1 MVSPTNSKDPLELAR
16 RQLDF
21 SAVATGAPSVKEV
34 LFKAQTMAPISPAR
48 PWQRI
53 TATATAAGLL
63 CLLVLAPW
71 LPQRSCLALL
81 KVDFERQFDRPAAQ
95 ELLSLFVREMPDAA
109 LLGADYG
116 ASGAAASSQGP
127 LTMRVSSLS
136 LGTAELERA
145 VRRVIDEQAPDAQ
158 PCQVHSGQIRHTAWH
173 SPLTRALSL
182 IDGQAGRRG
191 TSTAD
196 EQSRQVLAN
205 GEVLAEG
212 LRGQLAQ
219 SGRRLEDFGFIGFG
233 AGEAAGYDF
242 VLDCW
247 PAGVG
252 ISVENYQGLL
262 DSEQSEVQ
270 QRALDFF
277 TAANLCDSRLVLTS
291 NPQPWLPL
299 VVEVRDSLGRYD
311 PRLTSRLQAWIE
323 QPSAAERSSID
334 FDPQE
339 LIGAALR
346 QAIPDYEC
354 LIEFDS
360 GPSIHAAGGYLPK
373 AIVTVTGVKLHQYP
387 PLVPSKFTDHENVE
401 Y

>member
-1 MVSPTNSKDPLELAR
+1 MVSPTSNKDPLELAR

-53 TATATAAGLL
+53 TATAAAAALL

-81 KVDFERQFDRPAAQ
+81 KVDFERQFERPAAQ
-95 ELLSLFVREMPDAA
+95 QLLSLFVREMPDAA
-109 LLGADYG
+109 LLGADYSATG
-116 ASGAAASSQGP
+116 TAGNSQGL

-136 LGTAELERA
+136 LGTTELERA
-145 VRRVIDEQAPDAQ
+145 VRRVIEEQAPDAQ
-158 PCQVHSGQIRHTAWH
+158 PCQVHSGQIRHTAWR
-173 SPLTRALSL
+173 SPLTRALDL
-182 IDGQAGRRG
+182 IDGQRDGQPASSSDQQARL
-191 TSTAD
+191 
-196 EQSRQVLAN
+196 VLAN
-205 GEVLAEG
+205 DDVLAEG

-219 SGRRLEDFGFIGFG
+219 SGRRLEDFGFIGSG
-233 AGEAAGYDF
+233 AGEAVGYDF

-262 DSEQSEVQ
+262 DSEQAEVQ
-270 QRALDFF
+270 RRALDFF
-277 TAANLCDSRLVLTS
+277 AAANLCESRLVLTS
-291 NPQPWLPL
+291 SPQPWLPL

-311 PRLTSRLQAWIE
+311 PRLTSRLQAWIT
-323 QPSAAERSSID
+323 QPTAAERTSID

-339 LIGAALR
+339 HIDAAMH
-346 QAIPDYEC
+346 QAIPDREY
-354 LIEFDS
+354 LVEFDR

-387 PLVPSKFTDHENVE
+387 PIVPSKFTEHESVE